1 MKKKY
6 VFIAGGGTGGHIYP
20 GVAIAKALQA
30 QTPEIEVHFVGTPSG
45 LEVEIIP
52 KENLPLHLIPVGKL
66 NFSGQ
71 WLKKIKTI
79 LQLPAAF
86 WQSLRILIEYKPVFV
101 LGVGGYASGPF
112 VLIASLFGFSTGLWE
127 PNAYPGL
134 ANRWLSR
141 FVDLAF
147 IVFDSSKRYL
157 SKVPCYQYGMPIRA
171 EFEKNFLESNPK
183 DSKGFNILCFG
194 GSQGARKVNQA
205 LFAVVEKQAADWSKD
220 VRIVHQIGRLD
231 WSVFEQNYSNYL
243 SWVSPLPFIFDMPK
257 YYQEAQL
264 VICRAGASTIAEVS
278 AFGVVPILIPLP
290 LADGHQEKNAQS
302 LVTANAG
309 VMILQKDL
317 TPERLLAEIERLRS
331 NPQLMAQMASNL
343 KKLYQPRSADRI
355 ASHIR
360 EFSNI

>member
-30 QTPEIEVHFVGTPSG
+30 QGADIEVHFVGTPAG

-52 KENLPLHLIPVGKL
+52 REHLNLHLISVGKL

-79 LQLPAAF
+79 CQLPQAL
-86 WQSLRILIEYKPVFV
+86 WQSLKLLLEYKPIFV

-112 VLIASLFGFSTGLWE
+112 VLMASLLGFNTGLWE

-134 ANRWLSR
+134 ANRWLAR

-147 IVFDSSKRYL
+147 IVFEPSKKYL
-157 SKVPCYQYGMPIRA
+157 PRLSCYQYGMPIRA
-171 EFEKNFLESNPK
+171 EFEVRLQESK
-183 DSKGFNILCFG
+183 KKIDSSFNILCFG
-194 GSQGARKVNQA
+194 GSQGSRIINQN
-205 LFAVVEKQAADWSKD
+205 LFKLIEQNAEQLSSDI
-220 VRIVHQIGRLD
+220 RIVHQIGKLD
-231 WSVFEQNYSNYL
+231 WTHFEVQYQPYAN
-243 SWVSPLPFIFDMPK
+243 WVTPMPFIFDMPS
-257 YYQEAQL
+257 YYEKADL

-278 AFGVVPILIPLP
+278 AYGVVPILIPLP

-302 LVTANAG
+302 LVDANAG

-317 TPERLLAEIERLRS
+317 TPERLLAEIDRLRA
-331 NPQLMAQMASNL
+331 NPQQMAQMASHL
-343 KKLYQPRSADRI
+343 KKLYQPKSAERI
-355 ASHIR
+355 AAHIR

>member
-30 QTPEIEVHFVGTPSG
+30 QGSDIEVHFVGTPIG

-52 KENLPLHLIPVGKL
+52 KENLPLHLISIGKL
-66 NFSGQ
+66 NYSGQ
-71 WLKKIKTI
+71 WWKKIKTL
-79 LQLPAAF
+79 LQLPAAL
-86 WQSLRILIEYKPVFV
+86 WQSLKILLEYKPIFV

-112 VLIASLFGFSTGLWE
+112 VLMASVLGFNTGLWE

-147 IVFDSSKRYL
+147 LVFESSKKHL
-157 SKVPCYQYGMPIRA
+157 SRVSCFQYGMPIRA
-171 EFEKNFLESNPK
+171 ELERGPLQKEQEQNSF
-183 DSKGFNILCFG
+183 FNILCFG
-194 GSQGARKVNQA
+194 GSQGARAINQA
-205 LFAVVEKQAADWSKD
+205 LLKVIEHQGSQWPQQ
-220 VRIVHQIGRLD
+220 VRVVHQIGKLD
-231 WSVFEQNYSNYL
+231 WSLFEQSYRPYT
-243 SWVSPLPFIFDMPK
+243 SWVTPLPFIFEMPK
-257 YYQEAQL
+257 YYEEAEL

-290 LADGHQEKNAQS
+290 LADGHQEKNAQI
-302 LVTANAG
+302 LVDANAG

-317 TPERLLAEIERLRS
+317 TPERLLAEIEQLRG
-331 NPQLMAQMASNL
+331 NPQRMAEMASHL
-343 KKLYQPRSADRI
+343 KKLYQPKAAERI
-355 ASHIR
+355 AAHIR